1 MDFSVP
7 VSNATPNFSQKW
19 QHSEIIRNLNNRC
32 DWLECN
38 WFHCFKMN
46 NNGDKNH
53 DLNSVWLLLLLIHRT
68 VVICISDVCVCVC
81 HTERSKNIFL
91 LVVGSRKCTNRRMT
105 LVSVSQAAV
114 ISFLSFFFG
123 RVLALSKEPDFM
135 GHSVKLTIFSLQN
148 VPLGK
153 YQRVLSDPAFG
164 LSKRIL
170 FVVQTSYSHL
180 TTSSSSLLVIVQ
192 ILLSN
197 PNLV

>member
-68 VVICISDVCVCVC
+68 VVICISDVCVC

-114 ISFLSFFFG
+114 ISFLSFFFWKS
-123 RVLALSKEPDFM
+123 LSSE
-135 GHSVKLTIFSLQN
+135 
-148 VPLGK
+148 
-153 YQRVLSDPAFG
+153 QRTRCVLSDPAFG